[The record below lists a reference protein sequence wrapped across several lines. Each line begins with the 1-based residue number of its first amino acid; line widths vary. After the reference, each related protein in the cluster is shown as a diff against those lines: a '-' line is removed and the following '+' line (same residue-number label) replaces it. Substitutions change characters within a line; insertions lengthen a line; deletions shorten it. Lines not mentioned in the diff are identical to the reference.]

1 MTIDNLQ
8 YQFMS
13 DNINDLDKTDRT
25 GMNQTTGGMPVSND
39 KTIVPGHD
47 DVADKTIVADR
58 TIVAN
63 NPIATDKTIKTGQSD
78 TASQPGLDDTFRAA
92 PFDNSGAAGFLSNV
106 QSDTCFTLKGEQYV
120 LVRSLSESSG
130 EAQVYLVSRE
140 GKMYVLK
147 VYYPNFD
154 INKKLMRCIYG
165 FQFEMIVRLYDFG
178 KTYVDG
184 KHRCYELME
193 YMEGGSLQEFNLNG
207 DINQFRRLALQ
218 AAGALAY
225 CHKNKILHKDIKPS
239 NFFFRDK
246 GHSQLVLG
254 DFGISS
260 MLEKDG
266 TVFRTTQARTPI
278 YAAPE
283 MYVDV
288 IDGEVEITTAADY
301 YSLGITLFALWLGEN
316 PMSSNERVM
325 MRQKNEGRL
334 PRLDELPPRVRQ
346 IVQGLTVVN
355 PQKRWKYEEVERWFL
370 GEDVPVDVAS
380 PFLRYK
386 AFIVDPDRNL
396 VADNLH
402 ELIPLL
408 LDNQTLGINYL
419 YNGRI
424 ATWLETCGN
433 IKLSS
438 VIKDIVTNRY
448 PVDQKAG
455 LMAAVYAMEP
465 TFPYYDVQDE
475 MCEDVSDISISL
487 LSNKERYAHDLQ
499 NQNDRLYLWLEQH
512 TKVDVKRIQ
521 SYFTPDA
528 EPHVAVMRMV
538 YEIDP
543 TVPFLSKGTSSTIE
557 EIISSFGHS
566 DPTDDDWLSLTD
578 GRLLSWMYSHE
589 DVMACESLRIM
600 TQDQPH
606 SKSLAY
612 KVLYNLDRTAA
623 YDLLKADNQKAV
635 GECLSEQ
642 LQSLQHATNEELA
655 EQMKDFLDSKGR
667 FYYYAQ
673 LHGWYREIEEAN
685 RCYDL
690 NSTENTERLSAY
702 DLRTALYRYCRIL
715 GYNPVYLLPNG
726 VSVHSMEE
734 LENPELSSFVRS
746 ELRHGAL
753 LQWTSVYFH
762 ENPNDSFAEEYSYER
777 ALEKWVLFLGKL
789 DEQQLYY
796 KRYMNAKEDTIERI
810 EEVRH
815 DWRLAQFREKIW
827 RYVFYALTVVWMA
840 LILLIGVEDASV
852 LVNHPYLTT
861 LLPLG
866 GMTGVI
872 ISVRSYFGG
881 FGPFLSFLFGIL
893 GVCSALIP
901 IWILKFV
908 SAWDPSFINVAV
920 IGLTLVYLGVCHLTD
935 FRKDNKS
942 NAKVIK
948 ELLSSD
954 DVNTSLLEPL
964 YYTFKTKS
972 RRYKSTKFG
981 LLDDISNQVGSS
993 AGENVIH
1000 YVLWGLLM
1008 LILIIEFCILSP
1020 SLLDKR
1026 HVNISKET
1034 MDLVND
1040 INNNAVK

>member
-1 MTIDNLQ
+1 
-8 YQFMS
+8 MS
-13 DNINDLDKTDRT
+13 DIINDLDRTERTGTNGPTGGTPISDDRT
-25 GMNQTTGGMPVSND
+25 IVTGHSMMND
-39 KTIVPGHD
+39 KTIVTSPS
-47 DVADKTIVADR
+47 VAADGAADR
-58 TIVAN
+58 TVVA
-63 NPIATDKTIKTGQSD
+63 GQS
-78 TASQPGLDDTFRAA
+78 ASTSHPGMNDTFRAVH
-92 PFDNSGAAGFLSNV
+92 FDNSMMMSAQSNV
-106 QSDTCFTLKGEQYV
+106 QPQMVFTLKGEEYAM
-120 LVRSLSESSG
+120 VRTLSESSG
-130 EAQVYLVSRE
+130 EAQVYLVSHE
-140 GKMYVLK
+140 GKNYVLK
-147 VYYPNFD
+147 VFYPNFD
-154 INKKLMRCIYG
+154 VNKKLMSCIYG
-165 FQFEMIVRLYDFG
+165 FQFEMIVHYYDFG
-178 KTYVDG
+178 KTYVEG

-193 YMEGGSLQEFNLNG
+193 YLEGGSLQEYSLNG

-225 CHKNKILHKDIKPS
+225 CHKNRILHKDIKPS
-239 NFFFRDK
+239 NYFFRDK
-246 GHSQLVLG
+246 AHTQLVLG

-260 MLEKDG
+260 LLEKDG

-325 MRQKNEGRL
+325 MRQKSEGRL

-355 PQKRWKYEEVERWFL
+355 SQKRWKYEEVERWFL
-370 GEDVPVDVAS
+370 GEDVPVDTSS

-408 LDNQTLGINYL
+408 LENEKLAVNYL

-424 ATWLETCGN
+424 ATWLESSGN
-433 IKLSS
+433 VKLAS
-438 VIKDIVTNRY
+438 VVKDIVINRF

-465 TFPYYDVQDE
+465 TYPYYDVQGE
-475 MCEDVSDISISL
+475 LCEDESDISLSL

-499 NQNDRLYLWLEQH
+499 DPNDRLYLWLEQH

-528 EPHVAVMRMV
+528 KPHVAVMRMV

-543 TVPFLSKGTSSTIE
+543 GVPFMAKGTSSTVQ
-557 EIISSFGHS
+557 EIVNSFGNS
-566 DPTDDDWLSLTD
+566 NTAEDDWMSLID
-578 GRLLSWMYSHE
+578 GRLLSWLYSHE

-600 TQDQPH
+600 TQDQPY

-612 KVLYNLDRTAA
+612 KVLYNLDRNAA
-623 YDLLKADNQKAV
+623 FDLVKADNQKAV
-635 GECLSEQ
+635 GECLSLQ
-642 LQSLQHATNEELA
+642 LQSLQHATKEELA
-655 EQMKDFLDSKGR
+655 EQMQDFLDPTGR

-673 LHGWYREIEEAN
+673 LHDWYQEIEDAN
-685 RCYDL
+685 RCFDL
-690 NSTENTERLSAY
+690 NATENIERLSAY
-702 DLRTALYRYCRIL
+702 DLHTALYRYCRIL
-715 GYNPVYLLPNG
+715 GYDPVYLLPNG
-726 VSVHSMEE
+726 ECIHSVAE
-734 LENPELSSFVRS
+734 LEKPELKNLVRN
-746 ELRHGAL
+746 ELRHGSL
-753 LQWTSVYFH
+753 LQWTSVYYH
-762 ENPNDSFAEEYSYER
+762 EDPNNDFAEEHSYEKE
-777 ALEKWVLFLGKL
+777 LERWVLDLGKI
-789 DEQQLYY
+789 DDQQIYF
-796 KRYMNAKEDTIERI
+796 KRYMKAKEDTNERI
-810 EEVRH
+810 EEVHH
-815 DWRLAQFREKIW
+815 DWKVAQFREKIW
-827 RYVFYALTVVWMA
+827 RYLFYVLAAVWMG
-840 LILLIGVEDASV
+840 LIVFIGVEDRSV
-852 LVNHPYLTT
+852 LVSHPYLTI

-866 GMTGVI
+866 GMTGI
-872 ISVRSYFGG
+872 IVSVRSYFGG
-881 FGPFLSFLFGIL
+881 FGPFLSLIFGII
-893 GVCSALIP
+893 GVCSSLIP

-908 SAWDPSFINVAV
+908 SGWDSPWFNVV
-920 IGLTLVYLGVCHLTD
+920 IFLLTLVYLVVCHLTD
-935 FRKDNKS
+935 FRRDEKS
-942 NAKVIK
+942 NTKAIK
-948 ELLSSD
+948 ELLTSN

-972 RRYKSTKFG
+972 HRYKSSKFG

-1000 YVLWGLLM
+1000 YLLWGMLM
-1008 LILIIEFCILSP
+1008 LVMIAEFVILSP

-1026 HVNISKET
+1026 HVNVSQET
-1034 MDLVND
+1034 LDLVED
-1040 INNNAVK
+1040 IQNNADK